1 MLKGMPGKI
10 QNSIFVDAERKY
22 YTKVYNISS
31 NFLVWANPML
41 LHMVNGLSLLVR
53 VILRIST
60 IDLYLSESFVLP

>member
-31 NFLVWANPML
+31 NFLVWANPKL
-41 LHMVNGLSLLVR
+41 LHMVNGLSLLVC

-60 IDLYLSESFVLP
+60 IDLYRSESFVLP